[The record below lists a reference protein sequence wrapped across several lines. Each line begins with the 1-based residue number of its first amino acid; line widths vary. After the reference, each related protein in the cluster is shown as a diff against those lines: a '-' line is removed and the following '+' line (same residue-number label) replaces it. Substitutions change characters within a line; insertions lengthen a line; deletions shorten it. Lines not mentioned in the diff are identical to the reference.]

1 MSHHPTYWAPRHAP
15 PTSPREPSP
24 QDGSTIFRASD
35 VKLTLCPAR
44 CLVNVLLF
52 VRWTFFQVDIFIL
65 PVLQIRKLG
74 IRQVSCLPRGTQWS
88 VSTQLGCFPK
98 FLFLMAILIGTDFF
112 FFFSPSFGG

>member
-1 MSHHPTYWAPRHAP
+1 M
-15 PTSPREPSP
+15 
-24 QDGSTIFRASD
+24 
-35 VKLTLCPAR
+35 
-44 CLVNVLLF
+44 
-52 VRWTFFQVDIFIL
+52 DIFIL

-112 FFFSPSFGG
+112 FFFFLPVLEAEKSKVKEQADSALGDL